1 MTGCL
6 TFRSGRTKK
15 RQAPPPAA
23 PSLLSEFRF
32 GFSAQ
37 DPWGPENGSANGTTR
52 LLFAKPF
59 TPADL
64 FTSYFVPRPH
74 LGGSVNFDGKTSYAY
89 AGLTWSLDITSQ
101 FFVEGSVGGAV
112 HNGDTHPFATPVDR
126 AALGC
131 SPLFREAGSIG
142 VRLWRQLEHD
152 GDARAHVGRRRL
164 RAQSRLDEYRRAGWI
179 HLLNATFG
187 AISRGCAWSH

>member
-1 MTGCL
+1 MRVACIIGL
-6 TFRSGRTKK
+6 SLLIAGAGSSPSVAADKK

-37 DPWGPENGSANGTTR
+37 DPWGPENGSANGTIEIM
-52 LLFAKPF
+52 FAKPF

-142 VRLWRQLEHD
+142 VRLGGNWSMMATLEHMSD
-152 GDARAHVGRRRL
+152 GGDCAPNRGLTNIGARVG
-164 RAQSRLDEYRRAGWI
+164 Y
-179 HLLNATFG
+179 TF
-187 AISRGCAWSH
+187 